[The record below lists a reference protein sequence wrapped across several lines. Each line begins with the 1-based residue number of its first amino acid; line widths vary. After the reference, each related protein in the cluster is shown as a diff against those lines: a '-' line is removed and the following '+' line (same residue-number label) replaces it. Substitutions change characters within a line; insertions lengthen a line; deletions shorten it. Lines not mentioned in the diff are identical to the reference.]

1 MFYELIPRQRMI
13 SFIIW
18 GVICLLLSSWPV
30 AQAAPPQKTDVKKEV
45 VELVPAPVV
54 FSDKTLFYVQ
64 AKVLSFAPQER
75 AKIIEERISKLAND
89 PLLQI
94 ESIKAIDD
102 GTVSQIAAG
111 DLIIMSVTK
120 EDAKAGGLSQ
130 AELAREYARIII
142 ASIVEHREVYSMQ
155 AMISGGVFAALLTAL
170 YILAIFLIKKLFI
183 KVLSSIESRKG
194 LRIPT
199 VKLQKLELISSEQ
212 IGKAL
217 IIIAKLLRVFISLLA
232 FYLYAIF
239 VLQLFPWTKN
249 LSSKIV
255 GYIVKPLR
263 MFGHAITSY
272 LPDFF
277 VLVVILVITYYGLK
291 LIKFVFSAVGN
302 GIVTFHGFHREWA
315 DPTYAIARILVI
327 SFAAVVAFPYMPG
340 SDSPAFKGISLFVG
354 LLLSFGSTS
363 AVGNMVAGVIITYMR
378 AFKIG
383 DRVRI
388 ADTTGD
394 VLEKSLLVTRV
405 RTIKN
410 EAITIP
416 NASVLSNHIINYSS
430 SFASG
435 LPLILHTGV
444 TIGYDAPWRKVHEL
458 LLAAAGSTERIL
470 KSPAPFIL
478 QTGLDDFYVHYELN
492 AYTQEAT
499 KMATIYSDL
508 HQNIQ
513 DKFNE
518 GGVEIMSP
526 HYGSLRDGNMTT
538 IPENYLPRTYTAPP
552 FRMQQV
558 EDEAHEKI

>member
-13 SFIIW
+13 SFIIR
-18 GVICLLLSSWPV
+18 GVICFLLSSWPV
-30 AQAAPPQKTDVKKEV
+30 AQAAPPQKTDVKKEG

-75 AKIIEERISKLAND
+75 AKIIEQRISKIAND

-130 AELAREYARIII
+130 AELARDYARIIR
-142 ASIVEHREVYSMQ
+142 ASIVEQREVYSMK

-170 YILAIFLIKKLFI
+170 YILTIFLIKKLFI

-302 GIVTFHGFHREWA
+302 GIVTFQGFHREWA
-315 DPTYAIARILVI
+315 DPTYAIVRILVI

-410 EAITIP
+410 EDITIP

-458 LLAAAGSTERIL
+458 LIAAAGSTERIL